1 MILLFALLGCSEPK
15 TLADCAGVRD
25 AAEREECRFQMVRP
39 LLPDPNDPKPDYKAL
54 KKGLDAALAAID
66 DPRSRDL
73 LLLRLAIASPSTA
86 GFLCNKVE
94 TDGARQK
101 CQQVLGRPH
110 LGTVR
115 KAPEAP
121 SSGEAAPSRPATA
134 GPSPSEGR

>member
-1 MILLFALLGCSEPK
+1 MIWLTLLLGCQKPQ
-15 TLADCAGVRD
+15 TLADCAGLSD

-39 LLPDPNDPKPDYKAL
+39 LLPDPQDPKPDYKAL
-54 KKGLDAALAAID
+54 KKGLDEAFQDIE

-86 GFLCNKVE
+86 GFLCNRVT
-94 TDGARQK
+94 TDGAQQK

-121 SSGEAAPSRPATA
+121 ATDGAAPRPATA
-134 GPSPSEGR
+134 GPEPKEPR